1 MKNLR
6 RSLIALLLLLAT
18 NLYAQKWY
26 VCVGSFRSDKNADQR
41 VAQLESY
48 DIPACIAE
56 FKKSETDILYRIL
69 VDIPFNTLDEAHK
82 KIAELNKNPGIKKL
96 GITGLWAVQAEN
108 TRKTA
113 AVAPAPVPAP
123 APVVEEPKVE
133 VVNTPKIET
142 KPEAKYIPEPVPE
155 PAVEEE
161 EINEYKIVL
170 EWNNKELDL
179 DSHIICKTNHVYYGN
194 TEEANL
200 SLDVDDTKDYSP
212 EVITIKDPDVKDFYQ
227 YYVYNFSDD
236 YPLDNTLL
244 SESGAKVKLYYSN
257 ELQYEYEIKPNQ
269 KGILW
274 HVFDIEDDMIVDI
287 DEVEIG
293 CLSAKPDSSGN
304 FELIG
309 TNYDAED
316 DE

>member
-1 MKNLR
+1 MKNLQK
-6 RSLIALLLLLAT
+6 SLIALLLLFTT

-41 VAQLESY
+41 VEQLESY
-48 DIPACIAE
+48 DIPACITE

-69 VDIPFNTLDEAHK
+69 VDIPFNNLDDAHR

-113 AVAPAPVPAP
+113 
-123 APVVEEPKVE
+123 VV
-133 VVNTPKIET
+133 VV
-142 KPEAKYIPEPVPE
+142 PEPVPVQE
-155 PAVEEE
+155 PVPVPAEEE

-170 EWNNKELDL
+170 EWNNKEIDL
-179 DSHIICKTNHVYYGN
+179 DSHIIFKTHHVYYGN
-194 TEEANL
+194 IEEANL
-200 SLDVDDTKDYSP
+200 VLDVDDTKDYSP

-227 YYVYNFSDD
+227 YYVYNYSDD

-244 SESGAKVKLYYSN
+244 SDSGAKVKLYYSN
-257 ELQYEYEIKPNQ
+257 EFQYEFEIQPNQ

-274 HVFDIEDDMIVDI
+274 HVFDIEDDMIA
-287 DEVEIG
+287 EVNEVLSG
-293 CLSAKPDSSGN
+293 CLSAKPDASGN

-309 TNYDAED
+309 VNYDAD
-316 DE
+316 DEE